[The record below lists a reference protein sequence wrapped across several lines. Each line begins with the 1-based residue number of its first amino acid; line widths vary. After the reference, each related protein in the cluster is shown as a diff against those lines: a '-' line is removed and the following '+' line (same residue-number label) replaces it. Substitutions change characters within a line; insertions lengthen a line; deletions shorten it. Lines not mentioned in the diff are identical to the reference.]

1 MPFEEKG
8 NQKIFSSCI
17 FCASEHIIIIM
28 SKYQPTQWFETH
40 TFHSQDFS
48 NLQSLFL
55 LKQKRGLKIS
65 LCLPALNEEAT
76 IGKIISVLKDIL
88 YDTIRLIDEIV
99 VIDSSSNDRTRDI
112 AKEFGVKV
120 YMHKDI
126 MPELGTYKGKG
137 EALFKSLYVLEGD
150 IIVWID
156 ADIRNMDPRFVY
168 GLIGPMLRNQNI
180 LFTKGFY
187 IRPIQSGDDLKPV
200 GGGRVT
206 ELLARPLINAFY
218 PELAGFIQPL
228 AGEYAGFKNV
238 FEQIPFPTGYGVE
251 IGMLVSLLNLIGIDA
266 MAQVDLEMRIHRN
279 QRLTDL
285 SKMSF
290 GILQTFM
297 KRLQE
302 DKKLELND
310 GLNIEYFQSLLSSGV
325 SRVDK
330 VVLEE
335 YERPAVV
342 SFKKGSKNQP
352 LRQHQVS
359 ADQGDFDIVVGI
371 PSFNN
376 ADTISH
382 VLEAVTV
389 GVGKYFPASRCIIV
403 NSDGGSSDGTSGV
416 VKTFK
421 ENNPNVV
428 YTTHPLFPVHKLS
441 IPYTGIPGKG
451 SAVKLV
457 LEKAQEYNA
466 KACVLVDAD
475 LRSIS
480 PEWIESLLGPVL
492 YNHYDFVAP
501 YYSRYKYDGTITN
514 MIVYPITAALYGK
527 SFRQPIGG
535 DFCVSQNLFKTYLE
549 QPVWSTDIARF
560 GIDIWLSTLAL
571 AGGYRVCQTY
581 LGTKIH
587 RAKDPALDLA
597 NMFLQVIGTTFM
609 LMDTYKQQWLG
620 AKESGSIP
628 LYGFVYEAVPE
639 PINVDVERMQ
649 RHFDEELPE
658 IDGILGSILSK
669 TVYSDVMGLM
679 RKKEFPDDLWAK
691 VVYEFAYAFHTKKLD
706 RAFLL
711 KAMVP
716 LYLGK
721 VASFVYKTLYSS
733 AQQAEDS
740 IDEIV
745 RSFVKLKPYLEQLW
759 K

>member
-1 MPFEEKG
+1 
-8 NQKIFSSCI
+8 
-17 FCASEHIIIIM
+17 M
-28 SKYQPTQWFETH
+28 SKYQLNQWFETH

-48 NLQSLFL
+48 NLQSLLL
-55 LKQKRGLKIS
+55 LKQKRNLKIS

-76 IGKIISVLKDIL
+76 IGNIISILKTAL
-88 YDTIRLIDEIV
+88 YDDIRVIDEIV
-99 VIDSSSNDRTRDI
+99 VIDSSSSDRTRDI
-112 AKEFGVKV
+112 AKELGAKI
-120 YMHKDI
+120 YIHKDI
-126 MPELGTYKGKG
+126 IPSLGTYKGKG

-168 GLIGPMLRNQNI
+168 GLIGPLLRNEHI

-187 IRPIQSGDDLKPV
+187 VRPIQSGNDIKPV

-228 AGEYAGFKNV
+228 AGEYAGFKHV

-251 IGMLVSLLNLIGIDA
+251 IGMLISLLKLIGIDA

-297 KRLQE
+297 KRLHE
-302 DKKLELND
+302 DNKIELHDKLNT
-310 GLNIEYFQSLLSSGV
+310 EYFQSLLSSGV
-325 SRVDK
+325 SK
-330 VVLEE
+330 IEKLVLEE
-335 YERPAVV
+335 HERA
-342 SFKKGSKNQP
+342 SFSSLKTTIETPQ
-352 LRQHQVS
+352 LQHSTVS
-359 ADQGDFDIVVGI
+359 AEQGDFDIIIGI

-382 VLEAVTV
+382 VLEAVTI
-389 GVGKYFPASRCIIV
+389 GVEKYFPASRCIII
-403 NSDGGSSDGTSGV
+403 NSDGGSTDGTQDI

-421 ENNPNVV
+421 QRSPNVV
-428 YTTHPLFPVHKLS
+428 YTTHPLFTVHKLS

-457 LEKAQEYNA
+457 LEKAVEFKA

-480 PEWIESLLGPVL
+480 PEWLENLIGPVI
-492 YNHYDFVAP
+492 YNQYDFVAP

-514 MIVYPITAALYGK
+514 MIVYPLTTALYGK
-527 SFRQPIGG
+527 SLRQPIGG
-535 DFCVSQNLFKTYLE
+535 DFCISQKLFKTYLD

-560 GIDIWLSTLAL
+560 GIDIWLSTLAI
-571 AGGYRVCQTY
+571 AGGYNVCQSY

-587 RAKDPALDLA
+587 KAKDPALDLV
-597 NMFLQVIGTTFM
+597 NMFMQVIGTTFM
-609 LMDTYKQQWLG
+609 LMETYDKSWIGL
-620 AKESGSIP
+620 KEVSPIP

-639 PINVDVERMQ
+639 PISVDVERLQ

-658 IDGILGSILSK
+658 IDNILGMILSK
-669 TVYSDVMGLM
+669 DIYGNVMSLIH
-679 RKKEFPDDLWAK
+679 KKDFPDDLWAV
-691 VVYEFAYAFHTKKLD
+691 VVYEFANAFHKKKID
-706 RAFLL
+706 RTSLL
-711 KAMVP
+711 KTMVP

-733 AQQAEDS
+733 GPQAEES
-740 IDEIV
+740 IGEIV
-745 RSFVKLKPYLEQLW
+745 KSFVKHKNYLESIW
-759 K
+759 KE

>member
-1 MPFEEKG
+1 
-8 NQKIFSSCI
+8 
-17 FCASEHIIIIM
+17 M

-48 NLQSLFL
+48 NLQSLLL

-76 IGKIISVLKDIL
+76 IGNVISVLKSAL
-88 YDTIRLIDEIV
+88 YDDIRLIDEIV
-99 VIDSSSNDRTRDI
+99 VIDSSSSDGTRDI
-112 AKEFGVKV
+112 AKGLGAKV
-120 YMHKDI
+120 YMHRDI
-126 MPELGTYKGKG
+126 MPLLGTYSGKG

-150 IIVWID
+150 IVVWID
-156 ADIRNMDPRFVY
+156 ADIKNMDPRFVY
-168 GLIGPMLRNQNI
+168 GLIGPILRNKHI

-187 IRPIQSGDDLKPV
+187 IRPIQSGIELKSV

-206 ELLARPLINAFY
+206 ELLARPLLNAFY

-228 AGEYAGFKNV
+228 AGEYAGFKHV

-251 IGMLVSLLNLIGIDA
+251 IGMLISLLNLVGMDA

-297 KRLQE
+297 RRLQE
-302 DKKLELND
+302 DKKVEFHEKLNT
-310 GLNIEYFQSLLSSGV
+310 EYFQSLLSSGV
-325 SRVDK
+325 SKIDK
-330 VVLEE
+330 IVLEE
-335 YERPAVV
+335 HERASVASLKTGIVEKISKQQMV
-342 SFKKGSKNQP
+342 SVDK
-352 LRQHQVS
+352 
-359 ADQGDFDIVVGI
+359 GDFDIVIGI

-376 ADTISH
+376 VDTIPH
-382 VLEAVTV
+382 VLEAVTI
-389 GVGKYFPASRCIIV
+389 GVGKYFPANRCIIV
-403 NSDGGSSDGTSGV
+403 NSDGGSTDGTPDL

-421 ENNPNVV
+421 DRNPNVV

-451 SAVKLV
+451 SAVKLI
-457 LEKAQEYNA
+457 LEKAHEYRA
-466 KACVLVDAD
+466 KACMLVDAD

-480 PEWIESLLGPVL
+480 PEWVENLLGPVM
-492 YNHYDFVAP
+492 YNQYDFVAP

-514 MIVYPITAALYGK
+514 MIVYPLTTALYGT
-527 SFRQPIGG
+527 SLRQPIGG
-535 DFCVSQNLFKTYLE
+535 DFCISRNLYKVYLE
-549 QPVWSTDIARF
+549 QPVWNTDIARF
-560 GIDIWLSTLAL
+560 GIDIWLSTLAI
-571 AGGYRVCQTY
+571 AGGYRVCQSY

-587 RAKDPALDLA
+587 KAKDPALDLV
-597 NMFLQVIGTTFM
+597 NMFIQVIGTAFA
-609 LMDTYKQQWLG
+609 LMETYNNVWSA
-620 AKESGSIP
+620 AKDVSTIP
-628 LYGFVYEAVPE
+628 LYGFVYETVPE

-649 RHFDEELPE
+649 RQFDGELPE
-658 IDGILGSILSK
+658 IDNILGLILSK
-669 TVYSDVMGLM
+669 TLYKEVMSLIH
-679 RKKEFPDDLWAK
+679 KKEFPDDLWVE
-691 VVYEFAYAFHTKKLD
+691 VVYEFAYAFHVKRMD
-706 RAFLL
+706 RASIL

-733 AQQAEDS
+733 TKQAEDS
-740 IDEIV
+740 VEEIV
-745 RSFVKLKPYLEQLW
+745 KSFIKHKAYLKELW

>member
-1 MPFEEKG
+1 
-8 NQKIFSSCI
+8 
-17 FCASEHIIIIM
+17 M
-28 SKYQPTQWFETH
+28 SKYQVTQWFETH

-48 NLQSLFL
+48 NLQSLLL

-65 LCLPALNEEAT
+65 LCLPALNEETT
-76 IGKIISVLKDIL
+76 IGNIITTLKTAL
-88 YDTIRLIDEIV
+88 YDDIPLLDEIV
-99 VIDSSSNDRTRDI
+99 VIDSASSDRTREI
-112 AKEFGVKV
+112 AQTLGAKV
-120 YMHKDI
+120 YLHKDI
-126 MPELGTYKGKG
+126 MPSLGTYKGKG

-168 GLIGPMLRNQNI
+168 GLIGPLLRNEHI

-187 IRPIQSGDDLKPV
+187 VRPILSGNDLKPV

-206 ELLARPLINAFY
+206 ELLARPLFNAFY

-228 AGEYAGFKNV
+228 AGEYAGFKHV
-238 FEQIPFPTGYGVE
+238 FGQIPFPTGYGVE
-251 IGMLVSLLNLIGIDA
+251 TGMLISLLKLIGIDA

-302 DKKLELND
+302 DNKVELHEKLNM
-310 GLNIEYFQSLLSSGV
+310 EYFQSLLSSGV
-325 SRVDK
+325 SKIDK
-330 VVLEE
+330 LVLEE
-335 YERPAVV
+335 YERDPV
-342 SFKKGSKNQP
+342 SSLKPVAESQSLP
-352 LRQHQVS
+352 RARVS
-359 ADQGDFDIVVGI
+359 AEQGDFDIMIGI

-382 VLEAVTV
+382 VLEAVTI
-389 GVGKYFPASRCIIV
+389 GVEKYFPSSRCIII
-403 NSDGGSSDGTSGV
+403 NSDGGSSDGTPDI

-421 ENNPNVV
+421 QRSPNIV
-428 YTTHPLFPVHKLS
+428 YMTHPLFTVHKLS

-451 SAVKLV
+451 SAVKLI
-457 LEKAQEYNA
+457 LEKAVEFKA

-480 PEWIESLLGPVL
+480 PEWLENLLGPVI
-492 YNHYDFVAP
+492 YNQYDFVAP

-514 MIVYPITAALYGK
+514 MIVYPLTTALYGK
-527 SFRQPIGG
+527 SLRQPIGG
-535 DFCVSQNLFKTYLE
+535 DFCISQNLFKLYLE
-549 QPVWSTDIARF
+549 QPVWATDIARF
-560 GIDIWLSTLAL
+560 GIDIWLSTLAI
-571 AGGYRVCQTY
+571 AGGHKVCQSY

-587 RAKDPALDLA
+587 KAKDPAMDLV
-597 NMFLQVIGTTFM
+597 NMFMQVVGTTFM
-609 LMDTYKQQWLG
+609 LMETYDKAWAGLHDVDP
-620 AKESGSIP
+620 IP

-639 PINVDVERMQ
+639 PISVDVERMQ

-658 IDGILGSILSK
+658 IDNILRMILSND
-669 TVYSDVMGLM
+669 VYGNVMALIH
-679 RKKEFPDDLWAK
+679 KKEFPDDLWAA
-691 VVYEFAYAFHTKKLD
+691 VIYEFAYAFHKKKID
-706 RAFLL
+706 RTSLL
-711 KAMVP
+711 KTMVP

-733 AQQAEDS
+733 ATQAEESVGD
-740 IDEIV
+740 IV
-745 RSFVKLKPYLEQLW
+745 KSFIKQKKYLEELW
-759 K
+759 KG